1 MNKGKPW
8 VIYRLER
15 GIYVAVMSYEP
26 DEKGEGKHNW

>member
-15 GIYVAVMSYEP
+15 NINVAVMSYEP
-26 DEKGEGKHNW
+26 DERGEGKYD